1 MRGSHAY
8 RDGVPQ
14 LRLLR
19 KIKVPPGSRTQ
30 RRLLS
35 ERGFTLVEML
45 IAMTLGLLV
54 IGAAVTVFTAG
65 IKSQPTIDQRA
76 AQIDQAR
83 SMSDRITRELRQGS
97 NASSVNP
104 SQLMVLTYVPR
115 TTCGGSTPGP
125 AIRCRV
131 FYSCTQSGATAS
143 CTRIECPPA
152 LLVPG
157 TGCGPTTIAVTG
169 LTTNQVFTFSPQTP
183 GQAYVGIRLEFPA
196 SNGDDAITLQDGVAL
211 RNPPLG
217 GPS

>member
-1 MRGSHAY
+1 VRRGDTA
-8 RDGVPQ
+8 D
-14 LRLLR
+14 
-19 KIKVPPGSRTQ
+19 
-30 RRLLS
+30 RRLSS
-35 ERGFTLVEML
+35 ERGFTLVELM

-65 IKSQPTIDQRA
+65 IGTQPMIDKRA

-83 SMSDRITRELRQGS
+83 SMSARITQELRQGS
-97 NASSVNP
+97 NASSVNA
-104 SQLMVLTYVPR
+104 SQLMILTYVPR
-115 TTCGGSTPGP
+115 TSCGGSTVGP
-125 AIRCRV
+125 NIRCRV

-152 LLVPG
+152 LLAPG
-157 TGCGPTTIAVTG
+157 TGCGPTTTVLTG

-196 SNGDDAITLQDGVAL
+196 GNGDDAITIQDGVAL

-217 GPS
+217 SS